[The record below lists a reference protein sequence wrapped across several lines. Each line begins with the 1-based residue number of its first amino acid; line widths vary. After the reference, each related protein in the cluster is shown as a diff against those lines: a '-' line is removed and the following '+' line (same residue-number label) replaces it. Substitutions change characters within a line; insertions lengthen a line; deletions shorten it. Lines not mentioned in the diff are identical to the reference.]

1 MLIAESPLSEGMSK
15 MWDNII
21 ISSMEKNMNDEPSLG
36 TPVVAKPFSGNCMFC
51 ANTLTDKD
59 DDHSVCNPCW
69 DNIYK

>member
-1 MLIAESPLSEGMSK
+1 
-15 MWDNII
+15 
-21 ISSMEKNMNDEPSLG
+21 MNDEPSLG